1 MNLEPYLDFTR
12 ELAFAAAE
20 VINPYFC
27 SPDCGLVLKSDESP
41 VTLADRGAE
50 EVMRRMIEAKFPTHG
65 IIGEEYGTQNG
76 DAEWVWVLDPVDG
89 TKSFISAV
97 PLFGTMIG
105 LLHQGKPVVGC
116 VNQSVQKQLLLGDGT
131 TTTLN
136 GNPVKVRSC
145 SSIEEA
151 TLLTTDPLRPH
162 KHFNGEAFE
171 QLANRARLFRSW
183 GDCYGYLL
191 LCSGWADA
199 MLDPILAPWD
209 FLPLLPLLE
218 GAGAKISDWQGQ
230 EVDPSLKQMSLVVS
244 GPKIHDELIASL
256 NP

>member
-1 MNLEPYLDFTR
+1 MNLESYLDFTR
-12 ELAFAAAE
+12 ELAQAAAE

-27 SPDCGLVLKSDESP
+27 APDCGLVLKADESP

-65 IIGEEYGTQNG
+65 IVGEEYGTQNG

-116 VNQSVQKQLLLGDGT
+116 VNQSVQGQMLLSDGT

-136 GNPVKVRSC
+136 GKQVKVRDC
-145 SSIEEA
+145 ESIEKA

-162 KHFNGEAFE
+162 LHYDGAAFE
-171 QLANRARLFRSW
+171 KVAKRAKLFRSW

-191 LCSGWADA
+191 VCSGWADA
-199 MLDPILAPWD
+199 MVDPILAPWD
-209 FLPLLPLLE
+209 FLPLLPCLE
-218 GAGAKISDWQGQ
+218 GAGVKVSNWQGN
-230 EVDPSLKQMSLVVS
+230 EVDYSAQQMSLVVS
-244 GPKIHDELIASL
+244 SPGIHSELVAAL